1 LFGMTAKK
9 MYAEHAA
16 AARAYDCFSLREN
29 AGNMAKSVRM
39 CVEQPYMSPSEAPPH
54 PIAPMDSDPSPAP
67 VTSPAVSVPPLQPVP
82 PTAAIPSPALQP
94 THVPMETTAA
104 SSNISSLGV
113 YSATGMPMNN
123 GVLPVDQQMAKVSQS
138 VENHA
143 SVDPDTCEP
152 MFEDADE
159 DDDESAQYWESY
171 KAERMGN
178 PPATMETAPVPAVP
192 APTPEMACSTSD
204 NAYRLFPAV
213 GGPTNPFF
221 GSNHNND
228 PKNGS
233 I

>member
-1 LFGMTAKK
+1 LFGITAKK

-16 AARAYDCFSLREN
+16 AARAYDSFSLREN

-39 CVEQPYMSPSEAPPH
+39 CVEQPYMAASEAPPH
-54 PIAPMDSDPSPAP
+54 PIAPMDSEPSPAP

-82 PTAAIPSPALQP
+82 PIAAIPSPALQ
-94 THVPMETTAA
+94 TTADP
-104 SSNISSLGV
+104 SDISSLGF
-113 YSATGMPMNN
+113 YSVTEKNY
-123 GVLPVDQQMAKVSQS
+123 GVVPVDQKMATVSQT
-138 VENHA
+138 VEKPA
-143 SVDPDTCEP
+143 SADPNTCEP

-178 PPATMETAPVPAVP
+178 PPTTTETASVVPM
-192 APTPEMACSTSD
+192 PETASSTSD
-204 NAYRLFPAV
+204 NTYRLFPV
-213 GGPTNPFF
+213 RGGPTHPFL
-221 GSNHNND
+221 GSNYNKD